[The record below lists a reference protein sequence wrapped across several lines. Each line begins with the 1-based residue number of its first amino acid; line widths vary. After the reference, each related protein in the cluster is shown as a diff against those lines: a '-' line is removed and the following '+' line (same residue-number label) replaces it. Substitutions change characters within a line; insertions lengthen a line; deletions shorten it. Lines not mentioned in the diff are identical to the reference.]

1 MSAQSWMFW
10 IKNPKSVQF
19 KIKTRSWPWNCG
31 LPTALKYYNTTFNCN
46 HVLLTRIA
54 TSEFGNRTA
63 VSCQFTPM
71 SQYKWPCN
79 PLMCPKKV
87 SHCCVTILWCNWP
100 QDCKLIKN
108 ELGRELKLW
117 RYNTREN
124 APLLWKRP
132 MSQLFP
138 LFKRL
143 VLEISCHHSRLSGSL
158 WPKAWRND
166 FQLSDC
172 LWNKPP
178 TSASGVLERRSHD
191 RHPVTFN

>member
-1 MSAQSWMFW
+1 MFW

-19 KIKTRSWPWNCG
+19 RIKTRSWPWNCG
-31 LPTALKYYNTTFNCN
+31 LATGLKYYNTTVNCN

-87 SHCCVTILWCNWP
+87 SHWCVIILWCNWP
-100 QDCKLIKN
+100 QDYKLIKMN
-108 ELGRELKLW
+108 LG
-117 RYNTREN
+117 EN
-124 APLLWKRP
+124 WNCDVMTQEKTPPSYGKGQ

-158 WPKAWRND
+158 WPKAWRSNY
-166 FQLSDC
+166 QLSDC

-178 TSASGVLERRSHD
+178 ASASGVLERRSHD
-191 RHPVTFN
+191 RHPVTFH